1 MLSGWFFHNIAKWP
15 SSLTIKHKRFSF
27 YLSMYLFKN
36 FWLFDVFFLRFVY
49 STQLSQLFEAVFD
62 VSEVRFTLSSILSF
76 FEAILCEKLLTKNK
90 NLMLENFAPRKF
102 HKSGHLRN
110 FARFDGMEVNFAN
123 QLPYYMKISM
133 EVFNALEINTTLNQ
147 HEWSGVKFIVSGN

>member
-1 MLSGWFFHNIAKWP
+1 MWKIVDK
-15 SSLTIKHKRFSF
+15 K
-27 YLSMYLFKN
+27 
-36 FWLFDVFFLRFVY
+36 
-49 STQLSQLFEAVFD
+49 Q
-62 VSEVRFTLSSILSF
+62 
-76 FEAILCEKLLTKNK
+76 KLL
-90 NLMLENFAPRKF
+90 EDFAPRKF
-102 HKSGHLRN
+102 DKSGHLRN